1 MKIRIILFLLSL
13 LSVPAMTFAQ
23 KQERMHLR
31 KGNALFEDS
40 AYVDAEIEY
49 RKALDADPK
58 SVKAKYN
65 LGNALANQ
73 EKTDDALKEY
83 VSAAMAAKTKEEKA
97 RIYHNAGVALQKQ
110 KKYGECIEAYKN
122 ALKANPADDETR
134 YNLALAQKM
143 LKDQQQQQQ
152 QHNEQQQD
160 KKDQQQQQ
168 QDQKQN
174 QNNQND
180 KKDNE
185 QENQD
190 QQQSQPQQQM
200 SKENAEQLLNAVK
213 QEEQNVRNKV
223 QKQMQNA
230 SSRSLEKDW

>member
-1 MKIRIILFLLSL
+1 MKIRIILVLLSL

-97 RIYHNAGVALQKQ
+97 RIYHNAGVAFTTNSNRIRKISSNSS
-110 KKYGECIEAYKN
+110 KIKSRIRTIRMIRKIMN
-122 ALKANPADDETR
+122 RKIR
-134 YNLALAQKM
+134 ISSNLNRNSRCRKRM
-143 LKDQQQQQQ
+143 L
-152 QHNEQQQD
+152 
-160 KKDQQQQQ
+160 
-168 QDQKQN
+168 
-174 QNNQND
+174 
-180 KKDNE
+180 
-185 QENQD
+185 
-190 QQQSQPQQQM
+190 S
-200 SKENAEQLLNAVK
+200 SCL
-213 QEEQNVRNKV
+213 
-223 QKQMQNA
+223 MQ
-230 SSRSLEKDW
+230 

>member
-83 VSAAMAAKTKEEKA
+83 ISAAMAAKTKEEKA
-97 RIYHNAGVALQKQ
+97 KIYHNAGVALQKQ

-152 QHNEQQQD
+152 QQNEQQD

-213 QEEQNVRNKV
+213 QEEQNVRDKV

>member
-83 VSAAMAAKTKEEKA
+83 ISAAMAAKTKEEKA

-152 QHNEQQQD
+152 QQNEQQD

-200 SKENAEQLLNAVK
+200 SKENAEQVLNAVK
-213 QEEQNVRNKV
+213 QEEQNVRDKV

>member
-1 MKIRIILFLLSL
+1 MKIRIILVLLSL

-83 VSAAMAAKTKEEKA
+83 ISAAMAAKTKEEKA

-152 QHNEQQQD
+152 QQNEQQD

-185 QENQD
+185 QETQD

-213 QEEQNVRNKV
+213 QEEQNVRDKV

>member
-83 VSAAMAAKTKEEKA
+83 ISAAMAAKTKEEKA

-152 QHNEQQQD
+152 QQNEQQD
-160 KKDQQQQQ
+160 KNDQQQQQ

-213 QEEQNVRNKV
+213 QEEQNVRDKV

>member
-83 VSAAMAAKTKEEKA
+83 ISAAMAAKTKEEKA

-152 QHNEQQQD
+152 QQNEQQD

-190 QQQSQPQQQM
+190 QQQSHPQQQM

-213 QEEQNVRNKV
+213 QEEQNVRDKV

>member
-1 MKIRIILFLLSL
+1 MKIRIILVLLSL

-152 QHNEQQQD
+152 QQNEQQD

-185 QENQD
+185 QENQE

-213 QEEQNVRNKV
+213 QEEQNVRDKV

>member
-1 MKIRIILFLLSL
+1 MKIRIILVLLSL

-83 VSAAMAAKTKEEKA
+83 ISAAMAAKTKEEKA

-152 QHNEQQQD
+152 QQNEQQD

-190 QQQSQPQQQM
+190 EQQSQPQQQM

-213 QEEQNVRNKV
+213 QEEQNVRDKV

>member
-1 MKIRIILFLLSL
+1 MKIRIILVLLSL

-83 VSAAMAAKTKEEKA
+83 ISAAMAAKTKEEKA

-152 QHNEQQQD
+152 QQNEQQD

-213 QEEQNVRNKV
+213 QEEQNVRDKV

>member
-83 VSAAMAAKTKEEKA
+83 ISAAMAAKTKEEKA

-134 YNLALAQKM
+134 YKLALAQKM

-152 QHNEQQQD
+152 QQNEQQD

-213 QEEQNVRNKV
+213 QEEQNVRDKV

>member
-83 VSAAMAAKTKEEKA
+83 ISAAMAAKTKEEKA

-152 QHNEQQQD
+152 QQNEQQD

-213 QEEQNVRNKV
+213 QEEQNVRDKV

>member
-134 YNLALAQKM
+134 YNLNSTTNSNRIRKISSNSSKIKSRIRTIRMIRKITNRKIRISSNLNRNSRCRKRM
-143 LKDQQQQQQ
+143 L
-152 QHNEQQQD
+152 N
-160 KKDQQQQQ
+160 
-168 QDQKQN
+168 
-174 QNNQND
+174 
-180 KKDNE
+180 
-185 QENQD
+185 
-190 QQQSQPQQQM
+190 SC
-200 SKENAEQLLNAVK
+200 L
-213 QEEQNVRNKV
+213 
-223 QKQMQNA
+223 MQ
-230 SSRSLEKDW
+230 

>member
-152 QHNEQQQD
+152 QQNEQQD

-213 QEEQNVRNKV
+213 QEEQNVRDKV

>member
-83 VSAAMAAKTKEEKA
+83 ISAAMAAKTKEEKA

-152 QHNEQQQD
+152 QQNEQQD

-213 QEEQNVRNKV
+213 QEEQNVIDKV

>member
-1 MKIRIILFLLSL
+1 MKIRIILVLLSL

-152 QHNEQQQD
+152 QQNEQQD

-168 QDQKQN
+168 QVQKQN

-213 QEEQNVRNKV
+213 QEEQNVRDKV

>member
-1 MKIRIILFLLSL
+1 MKIRIILVLLSL

-152 QHNEQQQD
+152 QQNEQQD

-213 QEEQNVRNKV
+213 QEEQNVRDKV

>member
-1 MKIRIILFLLSL
+1 MKTRIILILLSL
-13 LSVPAMTFAQ
+13 LSVPVMTFAQ

-152 QHNEQQQD
+152 QQNEQQD

-213 QEEQNVRNKV
+213 QEEQNVRDKV

>member
-1 MKIRIILFLLSL
+1 MKIRIILVLLSL

-83 VSAAMAAKTKEEKA
+83 ISAAMAAKTKEEKA

-152 QHNEQQQD
+152 QQNEQQD

-185 QENQD
+185 QENQE

-230 SSRSLEKDW
+230 SSKSLEKDW